1 MGALGGYTDQWL
13 GNELA
18 GSEAG
23 RKISLANSNAEQ
35 IKSLLAAE
43 RQDAEIKATHRT
55 SPWGTALTV
64 AGNIMGAAGGVPG
77 LRAIYCTACNSS
89 PSSVSVIG
97 GMAAVC
103 PHVARLTHVYDRK
116 NPNRSI
122 RPASMS
128 HNLGLRDSSC
138 CGIRMW

>member
-1 MGALGGYTDQWL
+1 MPASRSALARTLSDAFDFATNHAKAMGALGGYTDQWL

-77 LRAIYCTACNSS
+77 LRAIYVLDRLYGLHHI
-89 PSSVSVIG
+89 SVEG
-97 GMAAVC
+97 ETL
-103 PHVARLTHVYDRK
+103 RLHAPD
-116 NPNRSI
+116 
-122 RPASMS
+122 
-128 HNLGLRDSSC
+128 D
-138 CGIRMW
+138 